1 MIAILAGVMIATFS
15 NVVEDAKVSAGLQE
29 IKAELDAEYYDFI
42 TKNGTPAGLQTNED
56 CEFIEFS

>member
-1 MIAILAGVMIATFS
+1 MIATFS